1 MPFSLVNLK
10 NKLKGR
16 IKLNFTY
23 KHVRAEIL
31 SVLENVENA
40 TIYYPDY
47 DVEPVSIVG
56 QLQGLKLSIQSTN
69 YHKVIQQVLGR
80 EYLPWEVVLGVNVG
94 RRVRSLTITHIV
106 CPYPKDVIDEFCI
119 RGEKDGVKDASLY
132 LSVHG
137 HGKVTVRDFDVENL
151 DGCNKPKVVNG
162 EYFEDLV
169 TTEDVCCILYN
180 VFMRYLWGVTEDIK
194 ERETTFEK
202 TQNRYISAV
211 DV

>member
-1 MPFSLVNLK
+1 M
-10 NKLKGR
+10 
-16 IKLNFTY
+16 NFTY

-31 SVLENVENA
+31 STLENVENA

-80 EYLPWEVVLGVNVG
+80 EYLPWEVVLDIKVG
-94 RRVRSLTITHIV
+94 RKIRSLTVTHIV
-106 CPYPKDVIDEFCI
+106 RPYPDDVIDEFCL
-119 RGEKDGVKDASLY
+119 RGEKDGVKDAPLY

-137 HGKVTVRDFDVENL
+137 RGKVTVRDFDIENL
-151 DGCNKPKVVNG
+151 DECNKSKVVNG

-169 TTEDVCCILYN
+169 TTEDVRCMLYN
-180 VFMRYLWGVTEDIK
+180 VFMRYLWGVTEDVQ
-194 ERETTFEK
+194 ERETAFEK
-202 TQNRYISAV
+202 TQNRYIAAA